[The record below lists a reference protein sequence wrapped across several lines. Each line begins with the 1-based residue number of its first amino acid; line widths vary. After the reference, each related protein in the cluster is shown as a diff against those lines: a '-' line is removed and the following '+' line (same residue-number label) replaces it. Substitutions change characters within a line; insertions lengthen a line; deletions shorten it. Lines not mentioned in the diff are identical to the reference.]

1 MQVMSSRDYTIILGM
16 PGTGNCACGIPP
28 LFTIYG
34 VGKTLTIASLVRVL
48 VSNGNSVLLA
58 SYTNTA
64 IDNILLKL
72 VQVIYVWLLATCAYY
87 GTTDES
93 GFSQARECPQSTP

>member
-1 MQVMSSRDYTIILGM
+1 MSSKDYTIILGM
-16 PGTGNCACGIPP
+16 PGTGKLCCVP
-28 LFTIYG
+28 LFAIYG
-34 VGKTLTIASLVRVL
+34 VGKTLTIATLVRVL

-72 VQVIYVWLLATCAYY
+72 VQVILPDC
-87 GTTDES
+87 
-93 GFSQARECPQSTP
+93 